1 MTQKKLAA
9 YGSTGRTVRV
19 FLEGDLVRVQWRE
32 QGRRRTESWPDSR
45 DNRVRA
51 RAFAALAAKHRGQA

>member
-45 DNRVRA
+45 DNR
-51 RAFAALAAKHRGQA
+51 AALAAKHGGQA